1 MKAGIQTTLLSVGN
15 EACYFLSIL
24 ELAER
29 ITGKVIDVVSEIWT
43 ATSRKEIDLNLK
55 RLDDPNNFLVTD
67 PAGLLSRL
75 TGQKWSCTKESVN
88 YELQRSELEVLRYER
103 IATGKTWAHFRL
115 SDWDPLQSSQTVEF
129 SKVASKR
136 VFRRTA

>member
-1 MKAGIQTTLLSVGN
+1 MKAGIQTMLLSAGN

-24 ELAER
+24 ELAEK

-43 ATSRKEIDLNLK
+43 AANRKEIDLNLK
-55 RLDDPNNFLVTD
+55 KLDDPNNFLVID

-75 TGQKWSCTKESVN
+75 TSQKWSCTKESVD
-88 YELQRSELEVLRYER
+88 YELQRGELEVLRYER

-115 SDWDPLQSSQTVEF
+115 SNWDPLQSSQTVKF
-129 SKVASKR
+129 GKVTSKR
-136 VFRRTA
+136 VFRRKV